1 MRIMTVRLMAENT
14 FDYHRTLGFQAGDTG
29 EACALEI
36 RRGIC
41 RFHDAVP
48 DSADWVLKFDRP
60 TLTEWMFGQ
69 ISVEDALAD
78 HRMQL
83 DGGDGAMV
91 TEFLSKFEPFN
102 QADPIAISVR

>member
-1 MRIMTVRLMAENT
+1 
-14 FDYHRTLGFQAGDTG
+14 
-29 EACALEI
+29 
-36 RRGIC
+36 
-41 RFHDAVP
+41 
-48 DSADWVLKFDRP
+48 
-60 TLTEWMFGQ
+60 MFGQ